1 MNDEKSKG
9 KLKELYGRLINYHP
23 HDLLALESRLPS
35 SLRCN
40 QRDKYR
46 TVITMILSQ
55 GTNDRKLSQSL
66 GCFFGKYPNL
76 NDLQNITRQE
86 LETVL
91 AACGFTTKGYAG
103 QYNVDRMWHLIETL
117 GNQLNT
123 SNLTAF
129 VKKLP
134 LQGYG
139 HGYGEKMVRVLKAYV
154 LGQQN
159 LLPLD
164 TPGFEVLKNEGLC
177 SSVNQCRE
185 QIERVLSTESDIT
198 LIDFHEMLRFKGQTE
213 LKGIKRGSRRY
224 DDIIKGWNA
233 WRMIC
238 AKDDSKF
245 NEDWIR
251 KNLVKNKRLAKELW
265 SLYSYLKDT
274 YKR

>member
-1 MNDEKSKG
+1 MNDEISIRKS
-9 KLKELYGRLINYHP
+9 KELYEQLFNDHP
-23 HDLLALESRLPS
+23 HDLLALETRLPS
-35 SLRCN
+35 SLRYN

-55 GTNDRKLSQSL
+55 ETSDWKLFRSL
-66 GCFFGKYPNL
+66 KGFFGKYPNV

-86 LETVL
+86 LKTVL

-103 QYNVDRMWHLIETL
+103 EYNVDRMWHFIETL

-139 HGYGEKMVRVLKAYV
+139 HGYGEKMVRVLIAYV

-164 TPGFEVLKNEGLC
+164 TPGFEVLKQQGFD
-177 SSVNQCRE
+177 SSINHCRE
-185 QIERVLSTESDIT
+185 RIERELSTDSDTI
-198 LIDFHEMLRFKGQTE
+198 LIDFHELLRFKGQTE
-213 LKGIKRGSRRY
+213 LKGIKRGSRKY
-224 DDIIKGWNA
+224 DEIIKGWNA
-233 WRMIC
+233 WRMLC
-238 AKDDSKF
+238 ARDDSKF

-251 KNLVKNKRLAKELW
+251 RNLVKDNKLAKELW
-265 SLYSYLKDT
+265 SSYS
-274 YKR
+274 